1 MTFTGRVIA
10 GTLLVLVVSVVVL
23 LWTADIALRRDLE
36 GEVASN
42 LRREALIVREGL
54 PADPSAAQT
63 WIYRI
68 GQETGYRITLIAPDG
83 TVTGESD
90 YATLP
95 LPSIEKHGSRPEVRA
110 AFADSVGVSKRK
122 SATVGR
128 ELIYVA
134 IPGGPGVIR
143 VAADLEHVDG
153 IVHRAQLAVALA
165 ALIALLVGA
174 LVAWITAGSVTR
186 PLTAITEAARSI
198 AAGQAP
204 RFPHSGIRDIDTLVQ
219 ALRQMHH
226 DLAERFENLRH
237 EQAESAAMVAAMV
250 EGVVAADA
258 RGQIVT
264 ANPAARELLGYDPQA
279 PLPDIQQ
286 LFRGRSVREIVRLVS
301 EGSSVEGEEVAIDGR
316 TIVISAR
323 PLPTGGVILVLHDQ
337 TELRRLE
344 AVRRDFVANVS
355 HELKT
360 PLTSISGYAETLLA
374 ERPDAQTERQFLE
387 TILANAHRMQRLVDD
402 LLDLARIESGR
413 WQPDLAAI
421 DLVDVAAEVVSD
433 FAGRG
438 DELGVTLS
446 TDIRPGAGTLLAD
459 PEGVRLVLRNLLDNA
474 LRYTAAGG
482 RITLHSSVEEEGIS
496 LQVEDTGSGI
506 PQEHLSRVFERFYRA
521 DPSRSRAEGGTGL
534 GLAIVRHTVEAHG
547 GRVGIE
553 SELGSGTRVSA
564 WFPGGLT
571 EGRSGAVTKP

>member
-1 MTFTGRVIA
+1 MTFTGRVIS

-23 LWTADIALRRDLE
+23 LWTADLALRRDLE
-36 GEVASN
+36 GEVAST
-42 LRREALIVREGL
+42 LGREALIVREGL
-54 PADPSAAQT
+54 PAEAPAAQA
-63 WIYRI
+63 WIYRL
-68 GQETGYRITLIAPDG
+68 GQETGYRITLIAKDG

-95 LPSIEKHGSRPEVRA
+95 LPAIENHRNRPEVRA
-110 AFADSVGVSKRK
+110 ALAGSVGVSKRK
-122 SATVGR
+122 SETVGR
-128 ELIYVA
+128 EMMYVA
-134 IPGGPGVIR
+134 VAGGPGVVR
-143 VAADLEHVDG
+143 VSADLEHVDG

-165 ALIALLVGA
+165 ALVALLFGT

-186 PLTAITEAARSI
+186 PLTAITEAARTI

-226 DLAERFENLRH
+226 DLGERFETLRH

-258 RGQIVT
+258 RGHIVT
-264 ANPAARELLGYDPQA
+264 ANPAARELLGYGPQTL
-279 PLPDIQQ
+279 LPDLQQ
-286 LFRGRSVREIVRLVS
+286 LFRGRSAREIVRRVS
-301 EGSSVEGEEVAIDGR
+301 EGAAVDGEEVGIDGR
-316 TIVISAR
+316 KIVISAR
-323 PLPTGGVILVLHDQ
+323 PLPTGGAILVLHDQ
-337 TELRRLE
+337 TEIRRLE

-374 ERPDAQTERQFLE
+374 ERPDPTTERQFLE
-387 TILANAHRMQRLVDD
+387 TILANARRMQRLVDD

-421 DLVDVAAEVVSD
+421 DLADVAAELV
-433 FAGRG
+433 AECAARG
-438 DELGVTLS
+438 DDLGVTIA
-446 TDIRPGAGTLLAD
+446 TDIGPGADTLLAD
-459 PEGVRLVLRNLLDNA
+459 AEGVRLVLRNLIDNA
-474 LRYTAAGG
+474 LRYTSAGG
-482 RITLHSSVEEEGIS
+482 RITVRSRVAEEGVS

-506 PQEHLSRVFERFYRA
+506 PREHLSRVFERFYRV

-553 SELGSGTRVSA
+553 SELGTGTRVSA
-564 WFPGGLT
+564 WFPGGLAVG
-571 EGRSGAVTKP
+571 ESGAVTKP

>member
-1 MTFTGRVIA
+1 MTFTGRVVA

-23 LWTADIALRRDLE
+23 LWTADFALRRDLE
-36 GEVASN
+36 GEVAAN

-54 PADPSAAQT
+54 PAGAAEAQA
-63 WIYRI
+63 WIYRV

-83 TVTGESD
+83 RVTGESD
-90 YATLP
+90 YASLP
-95 LPSIEKHGSRPEVRA
+95 LPAIENHGGRPEVVA
-110 AFADSVGVSKRK
+110 ALADSLGVSKRR

-128 ELIYVA
+128 ELMYVA
-134 IPGGPGVIR
+134 VPGGPGVVR
-143 VAADLEHVDG
+143 VAADLDHVDG

-165 ALIALLVGA
+165 ALVALLIGT

-186 PLTAITEAARSI
+186 PLTAITEAARTI

-219 ALRQMHH
+219 ALRQMHQ
-226 DLAERFENLRH
+226 DLAERFEHLRH
-237 EQAESAAMVAAMV
+237 EQAESAALVTAMV

-264 ANPAARELLGYDPQA
+264 ANPAARTLLGYGPRT

-286 LFRGRSVREIVRLVS
+286 LFRGRAARDIVRRVI
-301 EGSSVEGEEVAIDGR
+301 EGASVEGEEVGIDGR
-316 TIVISAR
+316 KIVISAR

-337 TELRRLE
+337 TEIRRLE

-374 ERPDAQTERQFLE
+374 ERPDAQTERQFLQ
-387 TILANAHRMQRLVDD
+387 TILANAQRMQRLVDD

-421 DLVDVAAEVVSD
+421 DLADVAAEVVAD
-433 FAGRG
+433 VAGRG
-438 DELGVTLS
+438 DELGITIV
-446 TDIRPGAGTLLAD
+446 TDIDPGAGTLLAD

-474 LRYTAAGG
+474 LRYTPAGG
-482 RITLHSSVEEEGIS
+482 RITLRSRVEEDGIL

-506 PQEHLSRVFERFYRA
+506 PREHLSRVFERFYRV
-521 DPSRSRAEGGTGL
+521 DPSRSRAQGGTGL

-547 GRVGIE
+547 GRVEIE
-553 SELGSGTRVSA
+553 SELGSGTRVAA
-564 WFPGGLT
+564 WFPGGLA
-571 EGRSGAVTKP
+571 ESGSGAVTKP